1 MVFRLGTTLPL
12 PVEVDVNPGT
22 VGKDTLGREP
32 VGKGIEVLVCE
43 RLIVGTETLPPVG
56 KVVPFR
62 PGTPLLPPTELV
74 KSPELVDSDSV
85 GRGSVGNGTKLLVRD
100 MLMVGIEIFPLGE
113 EAVPFRPGN

>member
-1 MVFRLGTTLPL
+1 VVFRLGTTLSL
-12 PVEVDVNPGT
+12 LVELDVNPDT

-32 VGKGIEVLVCE
+32 VGKGIGVLVCE
-43 RLIVGTETLPPVG
+43 RLIAGTEMLPPVG
-56 KVVPFR
+56 KAVPFR

-85 GRGSVGNGTKLLVRD
+85 GSGSVGNGTELPARD